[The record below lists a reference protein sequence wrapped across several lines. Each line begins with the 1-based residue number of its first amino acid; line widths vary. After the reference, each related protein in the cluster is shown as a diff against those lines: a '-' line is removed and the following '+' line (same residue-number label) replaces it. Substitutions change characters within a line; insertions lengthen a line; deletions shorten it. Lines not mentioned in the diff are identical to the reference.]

1 MADRL
6 HSMENLNNSYALIIG
21 VGDDLPYTVKD
32 ANNLYQTLIDQERVG
47 FPKENVIVLT
57 DKQANR
63 KNILDA
69 FDDLKK
75 KTDEDSTILFYY
87 SGHGGRLDGHKF
99 FLQPYGVTLE
109 NYKKTV
115 VYADEL
121 KDKINAL
128 PSDKLVLFLDCCHAE
143 GMIQT
148 GIEGLYGM
156 AQKLNDDHGVW
167 VMASCQDDQKSYG
180 AGDESFFTQCL
191 LEVMSGQHKRPF
203 TDPEVSIMDVV
214 EYIFEE
220 VPKRAAEYVD
230 ENDNPC
236 IQTPFFKTQMSENI
250 ILSHFPK
257 NVEDYESIIADLEP
271 KLKELDENHF
281 LKLVDAFEAV
291 GKRERAMDILRS
303 HKEIDTDPD
312 LQEKLGE
319 LHRNLYLVSNLKKDG
334 ENALGCFRKAFQLAT
349 EKQDEEQVFTT
360 AVKIAFMY
368 AKLDLDKEEM
378 RSFAKKAREA
388 ALLYFYPIPN
398 KWATIAEAAI
408 YLNLLEESRE
418 YFLKLSEKAGIRHR
432 MQCYDR
438 AASIYKLL
446 FQPKDAK
453 DPFLVFL
460 EETLLS

>member
-1 MADRL
+1 
-6 HSMENLNNSYALIIG
+6 MENQENNYALIIG

-32 ANNLYQTLIDQERVG
+32 ANNLYNTLIDKNRVG
-47 FPKENVIVLT
+47 FPAENVIVLT
-57 DKQANR
+57 DKKANR
-63 KNILDA
+63 ENILKA
-69 FDDLKK
+69 FDDLKE
-75 KTDEDSTILFYY
+75 KTDEDATILFYY

-109 NYKKTV
+109 NYKQTV

-128 PSDKLVLFLDCCHAE
+128 PSSKLVLFLDCCHAE

-180 AGDESFFTQCL
+180 AENESFFTKCL
-191 LEVMSGQHKRPF
+191 LEVMSGEHRRPF

-230 ENDNPC
+230 ENDQPC
-236 IQTPFFKTQMSENI
+236 VQTPFFKTQMSENI
-250 ILSHFPK
+250 VLSYFPK
-257 NVEDYESIIADLEP
+257 NVEDYESIIASLEP
-271 KLKELDENHF
+271 KLKELDEEHF
-281 LKLVDAFEAV
+281 LKLINAQEAV
-291 GKRERAMDILRS
+291 GRGEDAMKNLKG
-303 HKEIDTDPD
+303 HNEIDSDPD

-319 LHRNLYLVSNLKKDG
+319 LYRNRYLNSKLRKEGESALKSFK
-334 ENALGCFRKAFQLAT
+334 KANGLAI

-360 AVKIAFMY
+360 AIKIAFMY
-368 AKLDLDKEEM
+368 AKLDLNKMEM
-378 RSFAKKAREA
+378 RDYAKKAREA

-398 KWATIAEAAI
+398 KIATIAEAGI
-408 YLNLLEESRE
+408 YLNLLEESKE
-418 YFLKLSEKAGIRHR
+418 YYKKLTEKAGIRYR

-438 AASIYKLL
+438 AVRVYNSL
-446 FQPKDAK
+446 FQPKDSK
-453 DPFLVFL
+453 DPFLVYL